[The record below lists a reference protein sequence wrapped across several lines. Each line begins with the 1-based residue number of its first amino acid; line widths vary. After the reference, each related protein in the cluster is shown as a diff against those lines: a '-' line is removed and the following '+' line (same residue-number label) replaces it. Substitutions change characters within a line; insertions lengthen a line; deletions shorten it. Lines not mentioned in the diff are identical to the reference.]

1 MLEIFL
7 VLPSP
12 DSLSLSLV
20 LPTCMCVCVWVCVG
34 YAGFSFAFAFPFT
47 IFFLRLLI
55 LFWPKRQQQRQQQA
69 QQKAQQSVH
78 WAWTRSTIVPD
89 SQATFSLPNSPSP
102 SLSLFHRCGTSF
114 LLVFL
119 PMTCCKLKKGMP
131 EQSCCG
137 PLRPER
143 WQRPKLQT
151 GRAGQGRARRGRAV
165 GDGVKWVPSGNSIL
179 MMAIFAAGSPA
190 TATATGHIIW
200 WQTIWA

>member
-34 YAGFSFAFAFPFT
+34 YAGFSFAFPFT

-89 SQATFSLPNSPSP
+89 SQATFSLSPP
-102 SLSLFHRCGTSF
+102 PHPLSLSLPSMWHVLFACLSANDM
-114 LLVFL
+114 LQI
-119 PMTCCKLKKGMP
+119 KKGYAWAIL
-131 EQSCCG
+131 
-137 PLRPER
+137 LRSASA
-143 WQRPKLQT
+143 
-151 GRAGQGRARRGRAV
+151 RA
-165 GDGVKWVPSGNSIL
+165 L
-179 MMAIFAAGSPA
+179 TAA
-190 TATATGHIIW
+190 
-200 WQTIWA
+200 